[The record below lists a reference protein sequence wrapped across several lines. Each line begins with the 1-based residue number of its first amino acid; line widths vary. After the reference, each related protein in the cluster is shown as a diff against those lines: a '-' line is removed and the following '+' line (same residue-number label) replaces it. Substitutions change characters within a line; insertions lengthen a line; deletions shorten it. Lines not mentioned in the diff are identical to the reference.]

1 MNDGAKTDLP
11 VARNHKTIAMMYLAW
26 TMSLFLLAAIIA
38 AFLPLEMSSGHE
50 VDQSLLD
57 QMLTYHGVIMVFMFL
72 VPVIPS
78 VLGYFLLPL
87 QLGADEMAMPQLSR
101 GSFGFFALGTILV
114 LASIVKYP
122 VGTGWTFNT
131 PYALIDG
138 GSLGFMAAGLAFIAL
153 SWVLTGVNIIGTVH
167 RNRAAGSGFFDM
179 PILSWSLYLTSY
191 VLVLTGAVFAV
202 IIALLAMA
210 NVTGRGPF
218 AGQADPLL
226 WQNAFWFVTTPAAFF
241 AILPAI
247 GVITDV
253 IAGISRKAL
262 TGYRIVVWSMISL
275 PVIGFASWGTHLIGS
290 GQDAG
295 VGFSFSVVALLIVI
309 PMALI
314 TYCWLAT
321 LSRGA
326 IFCAAPT
333 TFTLAFLL
341 NGGIGGALGLFLLN
355 PSVGAYLAST
365 LFTTAHIHY
374 VMMGGVVTA
383 LLAGLHFWWPRITGR
398 NYDPLLGRV
407 SGVVY
412 TVGLN
417 LAFFPQIIMGT
428 RGLPQG
434 THIVPSD
441 MTGLQVVS
449 TVGIFVLLSGVA
461 LVAINLV
468 RSLISGSRAE
478 ANPWLATTPE
488 WVTESRPTG

>member
-1 MNDGAKTDLP
+1 MNDGATAGLS
-11 VARNHKTIAMMYLAW
+11 VARNHKSIAMMYLGW
-26 TMSLFLLAAIIA
+26 TMSLFLLAAIMA
-38 AFLPLEMSSGHE
+38 AFMPLEMSSGGE
-50 VDQSLLD
+50 IDQPVLD
-57 QMLTYHGVIMVFMFL
+57 RMLTYHGVIMVFMFL

-87 QLGADEMAMPQLSR
+87 QLGAADMAMPKLSR
-101 GSFGFFALGTILV
+101 GSFGVFALGTILV
-114 LASIVKYP
+114 LASMVKYP

-138 GSLGFMAAGLAFIAL
+138 GSLSFMAAGLALVAL
-153 SWVLTGVNIIGTVH
+153 SWVSTGVNIISTVH
-167 RNRAAGSGFFDM
+167 RNRVAGAGFFDM

-191 VLVLTGAVFAV
+191 VLVITGVVFAV
-202 IIALLAMA
+202 IIALLAVA

-253 IAGISRKAL
+253 IAGISRKTL
-262 TGYRIVVWSMISL
+262 TGYRIVVWSMVSL
-275 PVIGFASWGTHLIGS
+275 PAIGFASWGTHLIGS

-295 VGFSFSVVALLIVI
+295 IGFSFSVVALLTVI
-309 PMALI
+309 PVALI

-365 LFTTAHIHY
+365 LFTTAYIHY

-383 LLAGLHFWWPRITGR
+383 LLAGLHFWWPLIAGR

-407 SGVVY
+407 SGVLY
-412 TVGLN
+412 LVGLN

-434 THIVPSD
+434 THTVPAD
-441 MTGLQVVS
+441 MIGLHSISV
-449 TVGIFVLLSGVA
+449 VGIYVLLSG
-461 LVAINLV
+461 LAIVMFNLV
-468 RSLISGSRAE
+468 RSLTRGSRAE
-478 ANPWLATTPE
+478 ANPWSAATPE
-488 WVTESRPTG
+488 WQPGHPAAE